1 MDGRMN
7 PTRQRTNMKKI
18 TLTLLLAAAFGFG
31 VVAQQQRAVSVRI
44 NIPGMQCEDC
54 RMRVEDV
61 LKFEEGVVKFVAYPK
76 SRYAMVSYLKDRTN
90 IENIKTA
97 IANAGY
103 DADDVTA
110 EEDAYRKLPTP
121 CKKPEDGGTHKRN

>member
-1 MDGRMN
+1 
-7 PTRQRTNMKKI
+7 MKKLSI
-18 TLTLLLAAAFGFG
+18 AFLLTVIIGFG
-31 VVAQQQRAVSVRI
+31 ANAQQQRPVSVKI

-76 SRYAMVSYLKDRTN
+76 SRYALVTYLKDRTN

-110 EEDAYRKLPTP
+110 ETEAYRKLPTP